1 MDAMSDEMKNQKDLD
16 LSQFD
21 IRTDLAVEAHQ
32 LATERTGMP
41 QFPGV
46 EMMVEESDGIRLTR
60 VHVLDEEGSKYIGK
74 VPGRYLTL
82 EVPGLRRKD
91 TELQDQVA
99 TKLAQA
105 FHQFLLDA
113 GISQEARVLIVG
125 LGNWNVTPDALGPI
139 VVENV
144 LVTRHLFELMPDQVD
159 DGYRAVS
166 ALSPGVLGITGI
178 ETSEI
183 VYGVVE
189 KTKPDFVIAV
199 DALASR
205 ALERVNTTIQIS
217 DTGINPGSGVGN
229 KRKPLTKEALGIPVI
244 AIGVPT
250 VVDAVSIA
258 SDTIDYVLAHMGRQM
273 NQHANPAP
281 SSRLTPTGFNFPGN
295 PKPFTTEDVPS
306 EEGKKVIMGLVGSLP
321 EQEKRQLIREV
332 LQPMGHNL
340 IVTPKE
346 VDEFVE
352 DMANI
357 IANGLNAALHEMI
370 DRTNVSAYTH

>member
-1 MDAMSDEMKNQKDLD
+1 MDTMSDEMKENELD
-16 LSQFD
+16 LSQYS

-32 LATERTGMP
+32 LASERTGLS

-46 EMMVEESDGIRLTR
+46 ELNVEDSEGIRLTR
-60 VHVLDEEGSKYIGK
+60 VHVLNEEGSKSLGK
-74 VPGRYLTL
+74 FPGRYLTL

-91 TELQDQVA
+91 TELQNNVA
-99 TKLAQA
+99 TKLSQA
-105 FHQFLLDA
+105 FHQFLLDV
-113 GISQEARVLIVG
+113 GISQNARVLVVG
-125 LGNWNVTPDALGPI
+125 LGNWNVTPDALGPM
-139 VVENV
+139 VVENL

-159 DGYRAVS
+159 EGYREVS

-229 KRKPLTKEALGIPVI
+229 KRKPITKEALGIPVI

-250 VVDAVSIA
+250 VVDAVSIT
-258 SDTIDYVLAHMGRQM
+258 SDTIDYVLSHLGRQM
-273 NQHANPAP
+273 NQNANPAP
-281 SSRLTPTGFNFPGN
+281 SSRLTPDGFNLPGS
-295 PKPFTTEDVPS
+295 PKPFTQEDAPS
-306 EEGKKVIMGLVGSLP
+306 KEGKKVIMGLVGSLP
-321 EQEKRQLIREV
+321 DQEKRQLI
-332 LQPMGHNL
+332 PGS
-340 IVTPKE
+340 
-346 VDEFVE
+346 
-352 DMANI
+352 
-357 IANGLNAALHEMI
+357 IATV
-370 DRTNVSAYTH
+370 RT

>member
-1 MDAMSDEMKNQKDLD
+1 MDKMTNKTTNQNDLD
-16 LSQFD
+16 LSSFS
-21 IRTDLAVEAHQ
+21 IRTDLAIEAHQ
-32 LATERTGMP
+32 LATERTGLP
-41 QFPGV
+41 HLPGV
-46 EMMVEESDGIRLTR
+46 EMTVKESNGIRLTR
-60 VHVLDEEGSKYIGK
+60 VHVKNEEGTKHIGK
-74 VPGRYLTL
+74 VPGRYLTI

-91 TELQDQVA
+91 TELQNEVA
-99 TKLAQA
+99 TKFAQA
-105 FHQFLLDA
+105 FHQFLHDVGIPRDA
-113 GISQEARVLIVG
+113 KVFIVG

-139 VVENV
+139 VVENL
-144 LVTRHLFELMPDQVD
+144 LVTRHLFELMPEQVD
-159 DGYRAVS
+159 EGYREVS

-183 VYGVVE
+183 VYSVVE
-189 KTKPDFVIAV
+189 KTKPDFVIAI

-258 SDTIDYVLAHMGRQM
+258 SDTIDYVLSHMGRQM
-273 NQHANPAP
+273 KQHAHPAP
-281 SSRLTPTGFNFPGN
+281 SSKLTPNGFDFPN
-295 PKPFTTEDVPS
+295 TPKPFSKEDVPS
-306 EEGKKVIMGLVGSLP
+306 DEGKQVIMGLVGSLS
-321 EQEKRQLIREV
+321 EMEKRQLIKEV

-352 DMANI
+352 DMANV